1 MTAYVGDFGLARFLP
16 TNVTNPMKGQSNSA
30 AVWGS
35 IGYVPPEYGMG
46 GSLSTQGEGLQL
58 RNPSARDNDRK
69 ETDR

>member
-35 IGYVPPEYGMG
+35 KGYVPP
-46 GSLSTQGEGLQL
+46 GESILVFHFQKISSYFI
-58 RNPSARDNDRK
+58 RFNHEP
-69 ETDR
+69 